1 MQALQLLIAANEL
14 GRPIVASREVP
25 AEQLEMLRK
34 AFDAVMRDEK
44 YLALAKK
51 RMLSVSPVG
60 GREAQ
65 EIISQI
71 FSVPRSV
78 ADYAREV
85 VK

>member
-1 MQALQLLIAANEL
+1 
-14 GRPIVASREVP
+14 
-25 AEQLEMLRK
+25 
-34 AFDAVMRDEK
+34 MRDEK

-78 ADYAREV
+78 ADHAREV